1 MAESK
6 LLQIQIAIDG
16 PSASGK
22 GTVAKAVATA
32 LGYTYLD
39 SGALYRVVALKGA
52 RLGLSLDDGP
62 ALAKMISEL
71 QIRLGWDNG
80 RLSLVVGN
88 EELSEVVRTEA
99 IGQGA
104 SRVSKLPEV
113 RKSLLSFQRKL
124 ATNGGIVMDGR
135 DIGTVV
141 LAQAQLKIF
150 LTASIAVRAQRR
162 HAEQLSRG
170 IQNSLE
176 EVTLALSERD
186 EQDANRV
193 HAPLLEAPDAVRVDS
208 SALSPVQVVAEIV
221 ALAKSRNA

>member
-1 MAESK
+1 VDESTHSA
-6 LLQIQIAIDG
+6 IQIAIDG

-39 SGALYRVVALKGA
+39 SGALYRVVALKGSEK
-52 RLGLSLDDGP
+52 GLSLDDGP
-62 ALAKMISEL
+62 ALANMISEL
-71 QIRLGWDNG
+71 QILLGWDNG
-80 RLSLVVGN
+80 RLSLIVAD
-88 EELSEVVRTEA
+88 EELSEIIRTEA

-104 SRVSKLPEV
+104 SRVAKLPEV
-113 RKSLLSFQRKL
+113 RKALLSLQRKL
-124 ATNGGIVMDGR
+124 ATKGGIVMDGR

-141 LAQAQLKIF
+141 LAQAQLKVF

-176 EVTLALSERD
+176 EVTLALIERD
-186 EQDANRV
+186 NQDANRE
-193 HAPLLEAPDAVRVDS
+193 HAPLREASDAVRVDS
-208 SALSPVQVVAEIV
+208 STLTPVEVVAEIV

>member
-1 MAESK
+1 VADPS
-6 LLQIQIAIDG
+6 IQIAIDG

-39 SGALYRVVALKGA
+39 SGALYRAVALVGS
-52 RLGLSLDDGP
+52 RRGISLDDGP
-62 ALAKMISEL
+62 ALADLIRSL
-71 QIRLGWDNG
+71 SIRLGWESG
-80 RLSLVVGN
+80 QLSLQVAG
-88 EELSEVVRTEA
+88 EELAEVIRSEA

-104 SRVSKLPEV
+104 SRVAKLPQV
-113 RKSLLSFQRKL
+113 RAVLLSLQRDL
-124 ATNGGIVMDGR
+124 AEKGGVVMDGR

-141 LAQAQLKIF
+141 LAQAQLKIY
-150 LTASIAVRAQRR
+150 LTASVEVRAQRR

-176 EVTLALSERD
+176 EVTAALVARD
-186 EQDANRV
+186 HQDANRE
-193 HAPLLEAPDAVRVDS
+193 HAPLREADDAVRVDS
-208 SALSPVQVVAEIV
+208 SALAPAQVVAEIV

>member
-1 MAESK
+1 MDESK
-6 LLQIQIAIDG
+6 HSAIQIAIDG

-39 SGALYRVVALKGA
+39 SGALYRVVALKGSEK
-52 RLGLSLDDGP
+52 GLSLDDGP
-62 ALAKMISEL
+62 ALASMISEL
-71 QIRLGWDNG
+71 QILLGWDNE
-80 RLSLVVGN
+80 RLSLIVAD
-88 EELSEVVRTEA
+88 EELSEIIRTEA

-104 SRVSKLPEV
+104 SRVAKLPEV
-113 RKSLLSFQRKL
+113 RKALLSLQRKL
-124 ATNGGIVMDGR
+124 ATKGGIVMDGR

-141 LAQAQLKIF
+141 LAQAQLKVF

-176 EVTLALSERD
+176 EVTLALIERD
-186 EQDANRV
+186 NQDANRE
-193 HAPLLEAPDAVRVDS
+193 HAPLREASDAVRVDS
-208 SALSPVQVVAEIV
+208 STLTPVEVVAEIV

>member
-1 MAESK
+1 MDESK
-6 LLQIQIAIDG
+6 HSAIQIAIDG

-39 SGALYRVVALKGA
+39 SGALYRVVALKGSEK
-52 RLGLSLDDGP
+52 GLSLDDGP
-62 ALAKMISEL
+62 ALASMISEL
-71 QIRLGWDNG
+71 QILLGWDNE
-80 RLSLVVGN
+80 RLSLIVAD
-88 EELSEVVRTEA
+88 EELSEIIRTEA

-104 SRVSKLPEV
+104 SRVAKLPEV
-113 RKSLLSFQRKL
+113 RKALLSLQRKL
-124 ATNGGIVMDGR
+124 ATKGGIVMDGR

-141 LAQAQLKIF
+141 LAQAQLKVF

-176 EVTLALSERD
+176 EITLALIERD
-186 EQDANRV
+186 NQDANRE
-193 HAPLLEAPDAVRVDS
+193 HAPLREASDAVRVDS
-208 SALSPVQVVAEIV
+208 STLTPVEVVAEIV

>member
-1 MAESK
+1 VDESK
-6 LLQIQIAIDG
+6 PSAIQIAIDG

-39 SGALYRVVALKGA
+39 SGALYRVVALKGSEK
-52 RLGLSLDDGP
+52 GLSLDDGP
-62 ALAKMISEL
+62 ALANMISEL
-71 QIRLGWDNG
+71 QILLGWDNE
-80 RLSLVVGN
+80 RLSLIVAD
-88 EELSEVVRTEA
+88 EELSEIIRTEA

-104 SRVSKLPEV
+104 SRVAKLPEV
-113 RKSLLSFQRKL
+113 RKALLSLQRKL
-124 ATNGGIVMDGR
+124 ATKGGIVMDGR

-141 LAQAQLKIF
+141 LAQAQLKVF

-176 EVTLALSERD
+176 EVTLALIERD
-186 EQDANRV
+186 NQDANRE
-193 HAPLLEAPDAVRVDS
+193 HAPLREASDAVRVDS
-208 SALSPVQVVAEIV
+208 STLTPVEVVAEIV